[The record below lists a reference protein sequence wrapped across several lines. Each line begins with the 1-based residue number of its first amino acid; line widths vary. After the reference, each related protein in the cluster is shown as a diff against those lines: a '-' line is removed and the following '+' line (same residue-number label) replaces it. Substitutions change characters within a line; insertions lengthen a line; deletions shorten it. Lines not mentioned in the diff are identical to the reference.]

1 MTSGSIP
8 ALPYPEHP
16 DDRVELNVVDM
27 ASLEREGG
35 EAKVSRDAAEAEF
48 VARRVRALLDSGF
61 SVTDGN
67 AFRMV
72 QPEDIAILLPL
83 SRLGHGA
90 PDPGIGPS
98 PHSLEQRRLRRFFR
112 GD

>member
-1 MTSGSIP
+1 
-8 ALPYPEHP
+8 
-16 DDRVELNVVDM
+16 M

-72 QPEDIAILLPL
+72 QPEDIAILYRSPG
-83 SRLGHGA
+83 SVMGHLTRALDRHRIPWSSDG
-90 PDPGIGPS
+90 S
-98 PHSLEQRRLRRFFR
+98 

>member
-1 MTSGSIP
+1 MTG
-8 ALPYPEHP
+8 
-16 DDRVELNVVDM
+16 VELNVVDM
-27 ASLEREGG
+27 AALEREEG

-72 QPEDIAILLPL
+72 QPEDIAILYRSPG
-83 SRLGHGA
+83 SVMGHLTRA
-90 PDPGIGPS
+90 LDAS